1 MWIKKCTSL
10 VLTLALCLAGAWGCM
25 PRLAP
30 DVPPGVALTPGRYLT
45 ACYRAPDFTPAQAV
59 YNLTPF
65 PVATAQGTAGAPFQ
79 ELFMQELDRGWRA
92 NGLKISPQGD
102 TVVNGVIQ
110 YVAIRGAAVRFLTG
124 KIDADL
130 VVSGSITRGDATL
143 FAFQDRFS
151 VSSPIKPGP
160 PAPKEDELLL
170 RLAARTFAAH
180 LLNEMLLYWPP
191 AEGR

>member
-1 MWIKKCTSL
+1 MGL
-10 VLTLALCLAGAWGCM
+10 MLALCVVGSWGCV
-25 PRLAP
+25 PRLSPA
-30 DVPPGVALTPGRYLT
+30 VPPGVALTPGKYLT
-45 ACYRAPDFTPAQAV
+45 AYYRAPDFTPAQAV
-59 YNLTPF
+59 YTLTTF
-65 PVATAQGTAGAPFQ
+65 SVATAQGTAGGPFQ
-79 ELFMQELDRGWRA
+79 ELFMQELDQAWRA

-102 TVVNGVIQ
+102 TVVSGVIQ
-110 YVAIRGAAVRFLTG
+110 FAAIRGTAIRFLTG

-130 VVSGSITRGDATL
+130 VVSGAITRGDTPL

-160 PAPKEDELLL
+160 PAPKEEELLL
-170 RLAARTFAAH
+170 RLAARTFAGH

>member
-1 MWIKKCTSL
+1 LGLI
-10 VLTLALCLAGAWGCM
+10 LALCVVGLWGCA

-30 DVPPGVALTPGRYLT
+30 DVPPGVALSPGRYLT
-45 ACYRAPDFTPAQAV
+45 ACYRAPDFAPAQAV

-65 PVATAQGTAGAPFQ
+65 PVATAQGTPAGPFQ
-79 ELFMQELDRGWRA
+79 EFFMQELDRAWRA
-92 NGLKISPQGD
+92 NGLNLSPQGD
-102 TVVNGVIQ
+102 AVVGGVIQ
-110 YVAIRGAAVRFLTG
+110 YVAIRGAAIRFLTG

-130 VVSGSITRGDATL
+130 VVSGAITRGGATL

-170 RLAARTFAAH
+170 RLAARTFAGH

-191 AEGR
+191 AEGK